1 MLQKNNISVL
11 EEIIAT
17 SNRLQFQNSVDVRKQ
32 LILLIDQ
39 LINSDFHALVQLLY
53 QIDVHEQRLNKVLK
67 DNLHNDSAPLIA
79 DLIIERQLQK
89 NESRKQFSPGK
100 DKYSN
105 EEKW

>member
-1 MLQKNNISVL
+1 MLQKNNISVS

-17 SNRLQFQNSVDVRKQ
+17 TNQLQSQNSVDVRKR

-39 LINSDFHALVQLLY
+39 LINSDFHGLVQLLY

-89 NESRKQFSPGK
+89 IESRKQFSPGK
-100 DKYSN
+100 DKGSN